1 MDFEWDETKAG
12 ANIRK
17 HGVTFWEATEVFG
30 DELSSFVS
38 DPDHSEGED
47 RFLLF
52 GRSQEGRY
60 LVVSFTERAAIIR
73 IISARPMTPQERKA
87 YEQ

>member
-1 MDFEWDETKAG
+1 MDFEWDESKAE
-12 ANIRK
+12 ANKTK

-30 DELSSFVS
+30 DELSSFVV
-38 DPDHSEGED
+38 DPDHSTGEE

-52 GRSQEGRY
+52 GQTKNRKY
-60 LVVSFTERAAIIR
+60 LVVSFTERAEVIR
-73 IISARPMTPQERKA
+73 IISARSMTPSERRA

>member
-1 MDFEWDETKAG
+1 MDFEWDELKAG
-12 ANIRK
+12 ANVK
-17 HGVTFWEATEVFG
+17 NHGVTFWEATEVFG

-38 DPDHSEGED
+38 DPDHSQGEE

-52 GRSQEGRY
+52 GRSQEGKY
-60 LVVSFTERAAIIR
+60 LVVSFTERAEIIR
-73 IISARPMTPQERKA
+73 IISARRMMSSERKA

>member
-1 MDFEWDETKAG
+1 MDFEWDECKAN
-12 ANIRK
+12 ANQKK

-30 DELSSFVS
+30 DELSSFVV
-38 DPDHSEGED
+38 DPDHSTEEE

-52 GRSQEGRY
+52 GKTKDSKY
-60 LVVSFTERAAIIR
+60 VVISFTERADVVR
-73 IISARPMTPQERKA
+73 IISARRMTPSERRA

>member
-1 MDFEWDETKAG
+1 MDFEWDESNADS
-12 ANIRK
+12 NIRK

-38 DPDHSEGED
+38 YPDHSQGED

-52 GRSQEGRY
+52 GRSQRGRY
-60 LVVSFTERAAIIR
+60 LVVSFTECAEIIR
-73 IISARPMTPQERKA
+73 IISARRMTPPERKA